1 MLRVNH
7 HERWCTSENSFF
19 SFCCVS
25 RRKRAQ
31 SISVLRTACDATKM
45 TTNCCGHRTTERW
58 PPKKSWEK
66 ICERQVCANS
76 PLYKHI
82 ADISFTT
89 ETTWPTSTQ
98 INAIIYFVFF
108 FTIFFSSARSLG
120 VFHISCVLRSAL
132 EKKRKWKT
140 LVAQCTVRS
149 FFVAVQFITFW
160 TEKGDQ
166 EKKKKKT
173 HTVNGKDKQWLAGMH
188 RARWYW
194 CGRLSLTQ
202 KRIEVAT
209 ESKMPAKI

>member
-1 MLRVNH
+1 MSDDARAKIH
-7 HERWCTSENSFF
+7 FF
-19 SFCCVS
+19 SHCCVS

-108 FTIFFSSARSLG
+108 FTIFF
-120 VFHISCVLRSAL
+120 LR
-132 EKKRKWKT
+132 R
-140 LVAQCTVRS
+140 
-149 FFVAVQFITFW
+149 
-160 TEKGDQ
+160 
-166 EKKKKKT
+166 
-173 HTVNGKDKQWLAGMH
+173 
-188 RARWYW
+188 
-194 CGRLSLTQ
+194 GRLVYSISLVCWDRRSRR
-202 KRIEVAT
+202 KENEKLWLRNALWGHF
-209 ESKMPAKI
+209 SLRFNL